1 MARAYFEEK
10 SLTELSDYD
19 LYYNFRKLEN
29 TLTIAE
35 SSRFVNFETKT
46 QIREFYDIYV
56 AELDR
61 RVDSGELSLDDLEEI
76 EEKVDN
82 QLEEEKRNG

>member
-1 MARAYFEEK
+1 MAQAYFEEK
-10 SLTELSDYD
+10 SLSKLSDYD

-29 TLTIAE
+29 NLTIAE
-35 SSRFVNFETKT
+35 SSRFINFETKT
-46 QIREFYDIYV
+46 QIREFYDMYV

-76 EEKVDN
+76 EEKVDI
-82 QLEEEKRNG
+82 QLENEKKK

>member
-1 MARAYFEEK
+1 MARTYFEEK

-29 TLTIAE
+29 NLSIAE
-35 SSRFVNFETKT
+35 SSKFVNFETKT
-46 QIREFYDIYV
+46 QIREFYDTYV

-76 EEKVDN
+76 EEKVDI
-82 QLEEEKRNG
+82 QLENEKKK

>member
-1 MARAYFEEK
+1 MTRAYFEEK

-46 QIREFYDIYV
+46 QIRKFYDTYV